1 MSHTEGGW
9 PRDVNPADAEQKSRY
24 RKKLEKDEDFLLKTR
39 HLVRET
45 ERFVR
50 QNNCIDIFEDYFEA
64 ADPATDLQPA
74 SVSSV
79 AVYKDP
85 LEAAGGQRSIN
96 KVCRL
101 YCTLLYCTVL
111 YCIVLYKVC
120 WAPGGETIALAYCN
134 TEYLAYHDRR
144 IDTRCDT
151 VIVMIVMM
159 MMMMIMM
166 MIMIM
171 IMPQVPGV

>member
-1 MSHTEGGW
+1 M
-9 PRDVNPADAEQKSRY
+9 
-24 RKKLEKDEDFLLKTR
+24 
-39 HLVRET
+39 
-45 ERFVR
+45 
-50 QNNCIDIFEDYFEA
+50 
-64 ADPATDLQPA
+64 
-74 SVSSV
+74 

-96 KVCRL
+96 KVCW
-101 YCTLLYCTVL
+101 LYCTVMYYTVL
-111 YCIVLYKVC
+111 FCIVLYKVC

-159 MMMMIMM
+159 MIVMMMIMM
-166 MIMIM
+166 MIM
-171 IMPQVPGV
+171 PQVPGV

>member
-96 KVCRL
+96 KVCW
-101 YCTLLYCTVL
+101 LYCTVM
-111 YCIVLYKVC
+111 YYAGCTVL
-120 WAPGGETIALAYCN
+120 
-134 TEYLAYHDRR
+134 
-144 IDTRCDT
+144 
-151 VIVMIVMM
+151 
-159 MMMMIMM
+159 
-166 MIMIM
+166 
-171 IMPQVPGV
+171 

>member
-1 MSHTEGGW
+1 MGAAWVNTARVEVSLWEKYLCSDKNICQVSCQGMSHTEGGW

-74 SVSSV
+74 TVSSV

-85 LEAAGGQRSIN
+85 LETAGGHRSIN
-96 KVCRL
+96 KVCW
-101 YCTLLYCTVL
+101 LYCTVN
-111 YCIVLYKVC
+111 VLY
-120 WAPGGETIALAYCN
+120 
-134 TEYLAYHDRR
+134 
-144 IDTRCDT
+144 
-151 VIVMIVMM
+151 
-159 MMMMIMM
+159 
-166 MIMIM
+166 
-171 IMPQVPGV
+171 